1 MACLAHYLCSLTVT
15 RLAPLRRFGHVLA
28 EGLPGKGLGSRAL
41 LEKLKTKFIMHD
53 ASYLLPIQLT
63 GTAVAL
69 QELLHMVW

>member
-1 MACLAHYLCSLTVT
+1 M
-15 RLAPLRRFGHVLA
+15 RRFGHVLA

-63 GTAVAL
+63 GTALAL
-69 QELLHMVW
+69 QQLLRSIW